1 MYSNDVSCI
10 KIGDTITPSFVTNQ
24 GVKQGCILSPTLFN
38 IFLSD
43 IQAVLDSST
52 CDPVQLNKNNNIG
65 CIIWADDI
73 LLMSKTEV
81 GLKNMLTALKDYTA
95 KNGMTINTKKKHKQS
110 FLTKRGDTFD
120 GRFTW
125 EMIN

>member
-1 MYSNDVSCI
+1 MYSNDVSCV
-10 KIGDTITPSFVTNQ
+10 KIGDTITPAFITNQ

-43 IQAVLDSST
+43 LQPVLET
-52 CDPVQLNKNNNIG
+52 TLCDPLQLKEGEKIG

-73 LLMSKTEV
+73 LLMSKSEI
-81 GLKNMLTALKDYTA
+81 GLQNMLSALKDYTVE
-95 KNGMTINTKKKHKQS
+95 NGMTINTKKTQTMIFNKTGKHMRRNFMS
-110 FLTKRGDTFD
+110 
-120 GRFTW
+120 